1 MESQENQN
9 NDVFV
14 VNGIANY
21 SFVKESVSTVSS
33 LSSLFGLFY
42 KMGWYYKQ
50 WAEIKKCNESYKD
63 ISPFW
68 RGVFYIGYASQFK
81 KIVVSMFEV
90 KKNMIL
96 QNEAVPQEEKVAW
109 QKEYDKLNSI
119 FAKFS
124 LQQKA
129 INKIVPLGHPEGSSL
144 KFAGLLGLP
153 FFILLVLLILGINI
167 LPTLFGSCFKAE
179 GNVFKNTCYDYSFTF
194 PFNGTIGYARN
205 DGFDT
210 YCQGNEKNHVCITT
224 LGLEDPSDFNLE
236 TLASWESNKILNKS
250 TTKYAGNTTHCF
262 KEESKDKQI
271 YNICYMQVKKDEPL
285 YFGFFSYNET
295 GTIDDLEKL
304 MNSYKDLK

>member
-1 MESQENQN
+1 
-9 NDVFV
+9 
-14 VNGIANY
+14 
-21 SFVKESVSTVSS
+21 
-33 LSSLFGLFY
+33 
-42 KMGWYYKQ
+42 MGWYYKQ

-63 ISPFW
+63 IYPFW
-68 RGVFYIGYASQFK
+68 RGVFYIVYASQFK
-81 KIVVSMFEV
+81 KIVVSMFEA

-96 QNEAVPQEEKVAW
+96 QNEAVPQEEKDTW

-124 LQQKA
+124 LQQQA

-167 LPTLFGSCFKAE
+167 LPALFGSCFKAE
-179 GNVFKNTCYDYSFTF
+179 GNVFINTCYKYSFTF
-194 PFNGTIGYARN
+194 PFNSVIGYARN

-210 YCQGNEKNHVCITT
+210 YCQGNEKKHVCLTP
-224 LGLEDPSDFNLE
+224 LALEKSSDFNLE

-250 TTKYAGNTTHCF
+250 TTKYAGNTTYCF
-262 KEESKDKQI
+262 KEESEDKQI

-295 GTIDDLEKL
+295 DTMDNLEKL
-304 MNSYKDLK
+304 MNSYKNL